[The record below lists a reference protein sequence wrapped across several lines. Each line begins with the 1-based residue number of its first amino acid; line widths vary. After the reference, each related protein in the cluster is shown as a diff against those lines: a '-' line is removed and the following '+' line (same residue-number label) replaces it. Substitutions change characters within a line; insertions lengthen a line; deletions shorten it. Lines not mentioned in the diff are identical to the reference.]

1 MRALHRLQKQH
12 RHLSSYEQAHN
23 QKQQHALRTGYR
35 DDPCGLREAALER
48 RRCLYTDTDR
58 RTRVRVR
65 NTLSQYIDTGH
76 IVRS

>member
-23 QKQQHALRTGYR
+23 QKQQHALRTGTT
-35 DDPCGLREAALER
+35 PGLREAAMER